1 MWQSNPNPW
10 SKSEPVEWS
19 HYSDVENLI
28 IEEVLA
34 NKQPKCMLDGYYAD
48 ANKQRPVKRVV
59 RNREDNHLR
68 QERFMFDPI
77 APLHSLGSTYGWV
90 SPFIVEV
97 RIDLGLRREQLPS
110 KNTDLILML
119 VEKAAQG
126 IIEEGR
132 QIGKAY
138 EAEKLANMLRVQ
150 QYKGIEV
157 VWKCC
162 AYLYSLE
169 SFLYKKL
176 NEIMRFIGSEGY
188 EHVWRSKVRTLGPF
202 YLLLWDDPINKQ
214 MKTNMKLYRGV
225 NLTDEQLATYER
237 MAKFPGICH
246 SFQAF
251 TWCSRNRKKAE
262 EFGDTL
268 FIMEVLFAFTADLS
282 ALSQYPN
289 EEEELITPGICFSVQ
304 RIEFE
309 KKTNK
314 RLIYMKLRQRF
325 SGKYG

>member
-77 APLHSLGSTYGWV
+77 APLHSLASTYGWV

-150 QYKGIEV
+150 QDKGIEV

-176 NEIMRFIGSEGY
+176 NKIMRFIGSEGY

-262 EFGDTL
+262 KFGDTL

-282 ALSQYPN
+282 ALSPYPN

-314 RLIYMKLRQRF
+314 RLIYMKLGQRF
-325 SGKYG
+325 S